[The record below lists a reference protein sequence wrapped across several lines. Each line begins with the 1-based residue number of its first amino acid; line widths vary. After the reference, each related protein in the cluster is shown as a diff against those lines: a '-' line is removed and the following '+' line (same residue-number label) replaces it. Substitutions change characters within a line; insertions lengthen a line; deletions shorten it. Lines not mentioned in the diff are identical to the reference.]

1 MNTPKPHHRVLLIE
15 DDKTLNRL
23 LLDQVKRLGY
33 DARSA
38 MSREEALEVLRD
50 FSPDLAIL
58 DIRLPD
64 ADGMTFLPELR
75 EYCAVMI
82 LTAYGSI
89 DQAVNAVKAGATEF
103 LIKPVSPQNLELT
116 LTRFFETVALK
127 RDLAFWQAQAQSATQ
142 IELVGDSAEMTEVR
156 RLVPIFAAADT
167 PVLICGE
174 SGVGKGAV
182 ATAIHAQST
191 RANGR
196 FIAVDCDDALG
207 DADLFGQDFNSKGR
221 SEGLIAA
228 ADNGTIF
235 LNDVDKLS
243 SAVQSKLLRVMETG
257 SYRPMGA
264 TTSLPSTARFLAA
277 TSIDLEEAA
286 LMSHFKSE
294 LFYLLSSLRIQLAP
308 LRARKKDVMAL
319 AEHFLQGR
327 NFHRGIDK
335 TFATECIAA
344 LEAYDWPGNVRELRN
359 AIERGVIMSA
369 GAATILPGHIA
380 LPSHSLGLPSDAS
393 ATGITLR
400 FKNQPTLD
408 EIRDTYVKLLLDTYG
423 GNRRQVARALGMS
436 KRNTYRMLKKMD
448 IDGAS
453 NRQSQNSEADD
464 RRQ

>member
-1 MNTPKPHHRVLLIE
+1 MSPPKPHLPKPHLKVLLIE

-23 LLDQVKRLGY
+23 MLDQVQRLGY

-38 MSREEALEVLRD
+38 ASREETLEVLRS

-64 ADGMTFLPELR
+64 TDGITFLPELR

-116 LTRFFETVALK
+116 LARFFETVALK
-127 RDLAFWQAQAQSATQ
+127 RDLAFWQAQAQSAAQ
-142 IELVGDSAEMTEVR
+142 VDLVGDSPEMAEVR
-156 RLVPIFAAADT
+156 HLVPIFAAAET

-174 SGVGKGAV
+174 SGVGKGSV
-182 ATAIHAQST
+182 AAAIHAQST

-196 FIAVDCDDALG
+196 FIAVDCDESLG
-207 DADLFGQDFNSKGR
+207 DADLFGQEISAREN

-243 SAVQSKLLRVMETG
+243 QAMQSKILRVMESG
-257 SYRPMGA
+257 SYRPLGA
-264 TTSLPSTARFLAA
+264 TTSLPSSARFLVA
-277 TSIDLEEAA
+277 TGVDLEEMA
-286 LMSHFKSE
+286 MMGHFKSE
-294 LFYLLSSLRIQLAP
+294 LFYLLSALRIQVLP
-308 LRARKKDVMAL
+308 LRARKKDVLSL
-319 AEHFLQGR
+319 AEFFLHSR

-335 TFATECIAA
+335 QLAPETIAA
-344 LEAYDWPGNVRELRN
+344 LNAYEWPGNLRELRN

-369 GAATILPGHIA
+369 GAQNILPDHIA
-380 LPSHSLGLPSDAS
+380 LPAQSAGLPSNAS
-393 ATGITLR
+393 NVGVTLR
-400 FKNQPTLD
+400 FEGQPTLD
-408 EIRDTYVKLLLDTYG
+408 EIRDTYVKLLLDNFG
-423 GNRRQVARALGMS
+423 GNRKHVAEALGMS
-436 KRNTYRMLKKMD
+436 ERNTYRMLKKM
-448 IDGAS
+448 
-453 NRQSQNSEADD
+453 EL
-464 RRQ
+464 

>member
-1 MNTPKPHHRVLLIE
+1 METHKPHHRILLIE

-23 LLDQVKRLGY
+23 MLDQVQRLGY

-38 MSREEALEVLRD
+38 ASREETLEVLRD

-64 ADGMTFLPELR
+64 IDGMTFLPELR

-103 LIKPVSPQNLELT
+103 LVKPVSPQNLELT
-116 LTRFFETVALK
+116 LARFFETVALK

-142 IELVGDSAEMTEVR
+142 VELVGESAEMAEVR
-156 RLVPIFAAADT
+156 RLVSIFAAADT

-182 ATAIHAQST
+182 AASLHAQST

-196 FIAVDCDDALG
+196 FITVDCDDTLNE
-207 DADLFGQDFNSKGR
+207 ADLFGQDTGSKER

-235 LNDVDKLS
+235 LNDIDKLS
-243 SAVQSKLLRVMETG
+243 SAMQSKLLRVMETG
-257 SYRPMGA
+257 SYRPLGA
-264 TTSLPSTARFLAA
+264 TAAMPSTARFVAA
-277 TSIDLEEAA
+277 TGVELEEMA

-294 LFYLLSSLRIQLAP
+294 LFYLLSSLKIQVLP
-308 LRARKKDVMAL
+308 LRARKSDVMPL

-335 TFATECIAA
+335 SFAPETVDALTE
-344 LEAYDWPGNVRELRN
+344 YDWPGNVRELRN

-369 GAATILPGHIA
+369 GADTVLPEHIA
-380 LPSHSLGLPSDAS
+380 LPSQSSGLPSNAS
-393 ATGITLR
+393 ENGVSLR
-400 FKNQPTLD
+400 FDHQPTLD
-408 EIRDTYVKLLLDTYG
+408 EIRDTYLRLLLDKFA
-423 GNRRQVARALGMS
+423 GNRKQVAEALGVS
-436 KRNTYRMLKKMD
+436 ERNTYRMLKKL
-448 IDGAS
+448 DGK
-453 NRQSQNSEADD
+453 
-464 RRQ
+464 